1 MSDSGTVL
9 GIPVPGCA
17 RVLAG
22 TTPVYPSHQGDE
34 VVPGLIIAFGK
45 KFNRPGHEIKYE
57 SQLSYGLS
65 DIVILLERPY
75 VEDYHV
81 NFETIVQKSPTLRA
95 VDELI
100 RFSSCG
106 ARSIFTVTVLN
117 TFPMQPDK
125 KDKSLD
131 EACHGLVGQV
141 LQVKR
146 PKIILRCDQHSFSDG
161 WMRRFNFHGPDYDLQ
176 YRLEKHEIKFDET
189 HTATVYQSFHPS
201 CAVNNTDCR
210 PEYRALLIHHFLA
223 AFWALRG
230 HHTDLPEYVEPIRQL
245 CLQSGQRRTKP
256 GLCSWQAAEHI
267 EEAICGGYM
276 GPNDGRGGHR
286 MEIRNKPRI
295 DNLQGRAK
303 VVCRMYSKLEALAQG
318 KFNPGALALA
328 KIITFFW
335 KDHFTSEPIF
345 QQVLFLLQTQGNRQ
359 SGWFVSRSPENEK
372 NTLAS
377 VVDNFTALRLNEA
390 LGHVSDGSATDG
402 KQRFNAVIRATKIY
416 LTQSSVME
424 LMTTLRIASNLR
436 YCETMADLHA
446 GENLEFVL
454 RSSQFWQLEELHQS
468 VSA

>member
-22 TTPVYPSHQGDE
+22 TTPAYPSHQGDE
-34 VVPGLIIAFGK
+34 LAPGLLIAFGK
-45 KFNRPGHEIKYE
+45 KFNKPRHEIKYE

-131 EACHGLVGQV
+131 EACHRLVGQV
-141 LQVKR
+141 L
-146 PKIILRCDQHSFSDG
+146 
-161 WMRRFNFHGPDYDLQ
+161 
-176 YRLEKHEIKFDET
+176 
-189 HTATVYQSFHPS
+189 QSFHPS

-223 AFWALRG
+223 AFRALLG

-256 GLCSWQAAEHI
+256 RLYSWQAAEHI
-267 EEAICGGYM
+267 EEAICRGYI

-286 MEIRNKPRI
+286 MEIQNKPRMEK
-295 DNLQGRAK
+295 LQGRAK

-328 KIITFFW
+328 KIMTFFW
-335 KDHFTSEPIF
+335 KDHFTPEPIF

-359 SGWFVSRSPENEK
+359 SGWFASRPPESETD
-372 NTLAS
+372 TLAS
-377 VVDNFTALRLNEA
+377 VVDNFTALKLNEA

-402 KQRFNAVIRATKIY
+402 KQRFNAVIGATKSY

-424 LMTTLRIASNLR
+424 LITTFRIASSLR
-436 YCETMADLHA
+436 YCETMADLPA

-454 RSSQFWQLEELHQS
+454 RSSQFWQLEELHGS
-468 VSA
+468 VST